1 MGTVTAFVLAERM
14 RRDFVGDGKVK
25 LQLNEHDAHRWLTC
39 VYQRVR
45 AAAAQEIAMAAA
57 TAAVAETG

>member
-1 MGTVTAFVLAERM
+1 M